1 MTTPCDDSAREL
13 HDRLAIHRLVL
24 AYCRAVD
31 RGDFDGV
38 RAVYADDGRDVHTG
52 FEGSADDYVTWLR
65 GKLAQFDGTMHLV
78 GNHDV
83 ELLGDHALAET
94 YGTAV
99 HWGAP
104 ADDPARNFTSGFRY
118 VDHLRRTPAGWRIV
132 ERRAVR
138 EWTRSDAGRLL
149 APEGIGPRGSRGAD
163 DPLHT
168 MRSVV
173 RRAAAGD

>member
-1 MTTPCDDSAREL
+1 MSAPDETTREL

-31 RGDFDGV
+31 RGDLAGV

-52 FEGSADDYVTWLR
+52 FEGRADDYVEWLR

-78 GNHDV
+78 GNHDA
-83 ELLGDHALAET
+83 ELFGDRALAET

-99 HWGAP
+99 HWGSP
-104 ADDPARNFTSGFRY
+104 PDDPSRNFTSGFRY
-118 VDHLRRTPAGWRIV
+118 VDHLRRTPEGWRIV

-138 EWTRSDAGRLL
+138 EWTRSDAGRLI
-149 APEGIGPRGSRGAD
+149 APEGPGPRGSRDGA
-163 DPLHT
+163 DPLHA
-168 MRSVV
+168 MRDIV
-173 RRAAAGD
+173 RRAAAHD